1 VCRKITH
8 NAGKQAAISSKKGA
22 DSRAYS
28 QLKAGENLSVSQ
40 VHDLRGVLD
49 REKADIGVLI
59 SMEQRGGKPMLKEDL
74 FGKVSGE
81 CTRVASGLWAATRA
95 GNGLLQVQIHSG
107 E

>member
-22 DSRAYS
+22 DKSRAYS
-28 QLKAGENLSVSQ
+28 QLKAGENASVSQ

-59 SMEQRGGKPMLKEDL
+59 SMEQRGGKPMLKE
-74 FGKVSGE
+74 
-81 CTRVASGLWAATRA
+81 VAEA
-95 GNGLLQVQIHSG
+95 GFLQVATP
-107 E
+107 